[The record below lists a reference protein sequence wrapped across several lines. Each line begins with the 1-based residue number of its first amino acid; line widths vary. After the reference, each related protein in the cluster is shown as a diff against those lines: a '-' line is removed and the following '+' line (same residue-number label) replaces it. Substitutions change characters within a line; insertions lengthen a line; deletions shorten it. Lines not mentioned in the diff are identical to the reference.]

1 LVIFKDN
8 AMALISEVAEKIY
21 EIKPEGKELD
31 RFPLC
36 TVYLVVDDK
45 TALIEAGCPVQ
56 APEILEAVEKLGYD
70 AKELTYIIPTHVHG
84 DHAGGAGVLAQ
95 RMPQA
100 LVLAQPNAAKL
111 LADPSK
117 TDRLMQ
123 GFKHLFGDD
132 AEDRFGMMPS
142 IPQEKFVLIEDG
154 ESIPL
159 GGRELKVI
167 HTPGHDPYHLCFLDT
182 KSKGVF
188 CGDALGAYFSE
199 IEVIFTCPVP
209 GSDPF
214 LFLQSIEKLQKLKPE
229 LVFFS
234 HGSAT
239 RDAGKIVQSALNEA
253 RQCQD
258 AAFEALKAG
267 EDAKEIA
274 RSLIEIMAGGSALA
288 RSDLSDWPYLIPLTV
303 EVYRQYFKKNNM
315 I

>member
-1 LVIFKDN
+1 
-8 AMALISEVAEKIY
+8 MALITEVADRIY
-21 EIKPEGKELD
+21 EIKPKGKGLD

-70 AKELTYIIPTHVHG
+70 GKELSYIIPTHVHG
-84 DHAGGAGVLAQ
+84 DHAGGAGLLAK

-100 LVLAQPNAAKL
+100 HAVAQPRAASL
-111 LADPSK
+111 LADPSM
-117 TDRLMQ
+117 TARLMQ
-123 GFKHLFGDD
+123 TFNHLFGDD
-132 AEDRFGMMPS
+132 AEERFGMMPP
-142 IPQEKFVLIEDG
+142 IPQEKFVLVEDG

-167 HTPGHDPYHLCFLDT
+167 HTPGHDPYHLSFLDT
-182 KSKGVF
+182 KSQGVF

-214 LFLQSIEKLQKLKPE
+214 LFLQSIEKLQELKPE

-239 RDAGKIVQSALNEA
+239 RDADKIIQSGLYQA
-253 RQCQD
+253 RQCLD

-267 EDAKEIA
+267 EDQKEVA
-274 RSLIEIMAGGSALA
+274 RKVIEVVARGSALA
-288 RSDLSDWPYLIPLTV
+288 RSDLSDWPCVIPVTV
-303 EVYRQYFKKNNM
+303 EGYRQYFRKNNM